1 MELRDT
7 AAGCVGAVCCTTFG
21 IPFDVAKARL
31 QTGSAGSSLAGCMGS
46 IARCE
51 TPCPSDARAVHSG
64 TDCHPPPVP
73 IASCSPQPH
82 LHRWRPPNHSPPY
95 PTSRPYPSS
104 LPLFLT
110 PLPYPASLPLF
121 LARLPY
127 PASLPRFLAP
137 LPCPS
142 SSACFPP
149 LLLCLLLILFLA
161 FLAPPPPTPPPL
173 HKGRRECSPSTEDSA
188 QRSLRHSLRMRWASQ

>member
-82 LHRWRPPNHSPPY
+82 LHRWRPPTLSAALPLF
-95 PTSRPYPSS
+95 SS

-110 PLPYPASLPLF
+110 PLPYPS
-121 LARLPY
+121 
-127 PASLPRFLAP
+127 SLPRFLTP
-137 LPCPS
+137 LPCPPS
-142 SSACFPP
+142 LPRFLTPLPCPASLPVFLSLFPP
-149 LLLCLLLILFLA
+149 
-161 FLAPPPPTPPPL
+161 PPTLPLTNPFPCRPCPHPPTPPPL